1 MVSNAKD
8 AKWLTGLMNVESG
21 LTKVVRIWCSF
32 WYAALIICM
41 ILQVFTRFVL
51 EAPLPWTDEGARY
64 LWATLCFIGC
74 GAAIT
79 DNAHIE
85 INIIS
90 SLLKG
95 IEDEGK
101 KFRLARI
108 ADIVRFITLIGLGG
122 LLSYLTGNYMI
133 MMMKT
138 GQVSA
143 AMELPVWVLYA
154 LLLFGFVSV
163 VFHSICRLVITIADH
178 PRIIDPIITGG
189 DD

>member
-1 MVSNAKD
+1 MSNAKN
-8 AKWLTGLMNVESG
+8 AKWFTGLIKIEST
-21 LTKVVRIWCSF
+21 LTKAIRVWCSF
-32 WYAALIICM
+32 WYAGLIVCM

-51 EAPLPWTDEGARY
+51 EQPLPWTDEGARY

-95 IEDEGK
+95 VVDEK
-101 KFRLARI
+101 QKFRLAKI
-108 ADIVRFITLIGLGG
+108 ADSIRFITLIGIGG
-122 LLSYLTGNYMI
+122 LCAYLCGTYMGL
-133 MMMKT
+133 MEKS

-154 LLLFGFVSV
+154 LILFGFISII
-163 VFHSICRLVITIADH
+163 FHSLCRLVITFVDH
-178 PRIIDPIITGG
+178 QRIIDPIITGG

>member
-1 MVSNAKD
+1 MSKAKD
-8 AKWLTGLMNVESG
+8 ARWFTGLRTIERT
-21 LTKVVRIWCSF
+21 LTKAIRWWCTI
-32 WYAALIICM
+32 WYAGLIVMM

-79 DNAHIE
+79 ENAHIE

-90 SLLKG
+90 SVLKG
-95 IEDEGK
+95 IADEK
-101 KFRLARI
+101 KKYKLAQI
-108 ADIVRFITLIGLGG
+108 ADAARFVILIGIGG
-122 LLSYLTGNYMI
+122 LCAYLCGTYMSL
-133 MMMKT
+133 MMKT

-154 LLLFGFVSV
+154 LILFGFISV
-163 VFHSICRLVITIADH
+163 MFHSFCRLVITIVDH
-178 PRIIDPIITGG
+178 QSIIDPIITGG

>member
-1 MVSNAKD
+1 MSNVKD
-8 AKWLTGLMNVESG
+8 AKWFTGLVKIENI
-21 LTKVVRIWCSF
+21 LTKVIRVWCSF
-32 WYAALIICM
+32 WYTGLIICM

-51 EAPLPWTDEGARY
+51 ESPLPWTDEGARY

-90 SLLKG
+90 SLLKSV
-95 IEDEGK
+95 ENEKK
-101 KFRLARI
+101 KFRLAKI
-108 ADIVRFITLIGLGG
+108 ADSARFITLIGIGV
-122 LLSYLTGNYMI
+122 LLCYLCGTYMG
-133 MMMKT
+133 MMFKS

-154 LLLFGFVSV
+154 LILFGFISV
-163 VFHSICRLVITIADH
+163 IFHSLCRLVITFVNH
-178 PRIIDPIITGG
+178 GRIIDPIITGG

>member
-1 MVSNAKD
+1 MSNIKD
-8 AKWLTGLMNVESG
+8 AKWFTGLVKFERL

-32 WYAALIICM
+32 WYAGLILCM
-41 ILQVFTRFVL
+41 VLQVFTRFVL
-51 EAPLPWTDEGARY
+51 KSPLPWTDEGARY

-90 SLLKG
+90 SLLKK
-95 IEDEGK
+95 IEDEKK
-101 KFRLARI
+101 KFQLAQI
-108 ADIVRFITLIGLGG
+108 ADAVRFITLIGLGS
-122 LLSYLTGNYMI
+122 LLCYLCSTYLG
-133 MMMKT
+133 MMLKS

-143 AMELPVWVLYA
+143 AMEIPVWVLYA
-154 LLLFGFVSV
+154 LILFGFISV
-163 VFHSICRLVITIADH
+163 VFHSLCRLIITFVDH
-178 PRIIDPIITGG
+178 QSIIDPIITGG

>member
-1 MVSNAKD
+1 MSNIKD
-8 AKWLTGLMNVESG
+8 ARWFTGLINVERVLTKIIRVWCSLWFSG
-21 LTKVVRIWCSF
+21 LIV
-32 WYAALIICM
+32 CM

-95 IEDEGK
+95 VKDEAK
-101 KFRLARI
+101 KYRLAKI
-108 ADIVRFITLIGLGG
+108 ADTVRFITLIALGS
-122 LLSYLTGNYMI
+122 LLCYLCGTYMG
-133 MMMKT
+133 MMFKS

-154 LLLFGFVSV
+154 LILFGFISV
-163 VFHSICRLVITIADH
+163 IFHSLCRLVITFVDH
-178 PRIIDPIITGG
+178 GRIIDPIITGG

>member
-1 MVSNAKD
+1 MSNIKD
-8 AKWLTGLMNVESG
+8 AKWFTGLVKIERT
-21 LTKVVRIWCSF
+21 LTKTVRVWCSV
-32 WYAALIICM
+32 WYVGLIVCM

-95 IEDEGK
+95 VNDEVK
-101 KFRLARI
+101 KYKMARI
-108 ADIVRFITLIGLGG
+108 ADAVRFITLIGLGS
-122 LLSYLTGNYMI
+122 LLCYLCGTYLG
-133 MMMKT
+133 MMFKS

-143 AMELPVWVLYA
+143 AMEVPVWVLYA
-154 LLLFGFVSV
+154 LILFGFISV
-163 VFHSICRLVITIADH
+163 VFHSLCRLIITIVDH
-178 PRIIDPIITGG
+178 QSIIDPIITGG

>member
-1 MVSNAKD
+1 MSNIKD
-8 AKWLTGLMNVESG
+8 AKWFTGLVTFERF
-21 LTKVVRIWCSF
+21 LTKTVRAWCTF
-32 WYAALIICM
+32 WYAGLIVMM

-51 EAPLPWTDEGARY
+51 QQPLPWTDEGARY

-74 GAAIT
+74 GAAIS

-95 IEDEGK
+95 VADEAK
-101 KFRLARI
+101 KFKLAKI
-108 ADIVRFITLIGLGG
+108 ADAVRFITLIGLGC
-122 LLSYLTGNYMI
+122 LLCYLCSTYMG
-133 MMMKT
+133 MMMKS

-143 AMELPVWVLYA
+143 ALELPVWVLYA
-154 LLLFGFVSV
+154 LLLFGFISV
-163 VFHSICRLVITIADH
+163 VFHSLCRLIITIVDH
-178 PRIIDPIITGG
+178 QSIIDPIITGG

>member
-1 MVSNAKD
+1 VSNAKN
-8 AKWLTGLMNVESG
+8 AKWFTGLIKIEST
-21 LTKVVRIWCSF
+21 LTKVIRVWCSF
-32 WYAALIICM
+32 WYAGLIVCM

-95 IEDEGK
+95 VADEKK
-101 KFRLARI
+101 KFKLAKI
-108 ADIVRFITLIGLGG
+108 ADSVRFITLIGIGG
-122 LLSYLTGNYMI
+122 LCAYLCGTYMGL
-133 MMMKT
+133 MAKS

-154 LLLFGFVSV
+154 LILFGFISII
-163 VFHSICRLVITIADH
+163 FHSLCRLVITFVDH
-178 PRIIDPIITGG
+178 QRIIDPIITGG